1 MNKEIHKKLDSLYEE
16 FNNIFTRLV
25 KLEVCLKDNKLSC
38 YEWAILR
45 EQRKYM
51 YGYASILDQR
61 IQELE
66 DIIYE

>member
-25 KLEVCLKDNKLSC
+25 KLEVCLKDSKLSC

-51 YGYASILDQR
+51 CGYASILDQR

>member
-16 FNNIFTRLV
+16 FNDIFTKLV
-25 KLEVCLKDNKLSC
+25 KLELCLKDSKLNC
-38 YEWAILR
+38 YEWGILR

-51 YGYASILDQR
+51 RGYANILDQR

-66 DIIYE
+66 DMIYE

>member
-16 FNNIFTRLV
+16 FNNIFTKLV
-25 KLEVCLKDNKLSC
+25 KLEMYLKDSKLSC

-45 EQRKYM
+45 EQRKYIR
-51 YGYASILDQR
+51 GYASVLDQR

-66 DIIYE
+66 NMIYE